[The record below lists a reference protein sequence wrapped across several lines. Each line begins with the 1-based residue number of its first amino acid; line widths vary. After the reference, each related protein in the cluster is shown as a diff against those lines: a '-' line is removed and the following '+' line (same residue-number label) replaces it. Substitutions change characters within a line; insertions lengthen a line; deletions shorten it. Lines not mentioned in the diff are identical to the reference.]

1 MAKLLYQ
8 GHGSY
13 RITSEKGTVVY
24 VDPFAGEGYDEE
36 ADLVLVTHEHRDHN
50 ALNLVRVKEG
60 GHVLRASGMLEEGR
74 YQTRRLG
81 DISVHAVPAYNKK
94 HDRNACV
101 GYLIG
106 VDHKLIYAAGDTSTT
121 DFMEKLAAEQIDYA
135 LLPIDG
141 VYNMDEKEA
150 SACAKLIGA
159 RHTIPVHMKP
169 GELFDRKKAEAFEAD
184 GRLILEPG
192 QAIELS

>member
-13 RITSEKGTVVY
+13 RITSEKGTVIY

-36 ADLVLVTHEHRDHN
+36 ADLVLVTHEHHDHN
-50 ALNLVRVKEG
+50 ALHLVRMKEDG
-60 GHVLRASGMLEEGR
+60 RVLRAAGMLEEGR
-74 YQTRRLG
+74 YQTRILG
-81 DISVHAVPAYNKK
+81 DISVHAVPAYNKN
-94 HDRNACV
+94 HDRDTCV

-106 VDHKLIYAAGDTSTT
+106 VDHKVIYAAGDTSTT
-121 DFMEKLAAEQIDYA
+121 DFMGKLAAEHVDYA

-141 VYNMDEKEA
+141 VYNMDETEA

-169 GELFDRKKAEAFEAD
+169 GALFDREKAEAFEAE

-192 QAIELS
+192 QAIELT